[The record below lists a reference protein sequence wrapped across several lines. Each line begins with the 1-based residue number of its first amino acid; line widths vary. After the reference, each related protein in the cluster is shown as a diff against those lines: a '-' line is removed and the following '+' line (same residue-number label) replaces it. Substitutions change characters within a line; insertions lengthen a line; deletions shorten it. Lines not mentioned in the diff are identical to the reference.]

1 MEITLEEVKN
11 AIFLSKQHKAVGTD
25 EIPSEMLPNDIC
37 IDLLFSVMK
46 CFFFSKKVKFS
57 TEWCR
62 TIINPI
68 VKPVKD

>member
-11 AIFLSKQHKAVGTD
+11 AIVRSKQNKAVLTD
-25 EIPSEMLPNDIC
+25 EIPSEMLRNDIC

-46 CFFFSKKVKFS
+46 CFFSKKVKFP
-57 TEWCR
+57 TECCR

-68 VKPVKD
+68 VKPDKD